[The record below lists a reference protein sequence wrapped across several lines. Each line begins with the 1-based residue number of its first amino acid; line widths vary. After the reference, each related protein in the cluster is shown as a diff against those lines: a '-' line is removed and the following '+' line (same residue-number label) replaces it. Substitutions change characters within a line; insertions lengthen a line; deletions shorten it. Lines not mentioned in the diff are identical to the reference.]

1 MDAEVPKP
9 KSNFVD
15 NSKRKNFEGPIG
27 DGVRVNKKTLQAVL
41 EQCQRALESLN
52 DSNGLDESEGN
63 DGGEDE
69 DDRLGEGSESVRGD
83 READELC
90 DLLKSKV
97 ECRDFLEKLEDAQ
110 ALVPQNTLEECS
122 SWDVVSDVDLWE
134 SGDALDQDGYVVVK
148 QEDIVDGIAC
158 FMAAYLLSLKET
170 KELSPNQLQ
179 NALCKTFSVKKRKGK
194 LRKAWDGSKVIYNV
208 ASWGATAVGIY
219 QNPVILN
226 AASKAFWTSCQV
238 ISKLL

>member
-1 MDAEVPKP
+1 MEVEVSDPN
-9 KSNFVD
+9 SD
-15 NSKRKNFEGPIG
+15 TGDISKRKNLESPT
-27 DGVRVNKKTLQAVL
+27 DDRVRVKKKTLQAVL
-41 EQCQRALESLN
+41 EQCQRALELLN
-52 DSNGLDESEGN
+52 NSNGVDENEGN
-63 DGGEDE
+63 DASGDGDE
-69 DDRLGEGSESVRGD
+69 DDQLG
-83 READELC
+83 EADELC

-110 ALVPQNTLEECS
+110 ASVPQNTSEECS